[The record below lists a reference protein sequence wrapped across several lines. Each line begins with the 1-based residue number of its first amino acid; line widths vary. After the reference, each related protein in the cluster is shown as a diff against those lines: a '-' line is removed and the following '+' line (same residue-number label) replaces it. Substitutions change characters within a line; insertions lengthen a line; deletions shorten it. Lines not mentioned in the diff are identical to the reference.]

1 MIIEKDWISILNFRN
16 RCVNQINLYDYDS
29 TDIELVFYGRKKGL
43 ITFYLIEC
51 MHRVNN
57 LNKLNLFSK

>member
-43 ITFYLIEC
+43 IVVTITINDHQNILIYKE
-51 MHRVNN
+51 N
-57 LNKLNLFSK
+57 